1 MNDCVNGDI
10 RDVLPELVSG
20 TLPAGDLARVQDH
33 IRACADC
40 AAEVELLRTARAA
53 MRLAPTMNTT
63 RIAAGVQASTAQR
76 LAARR
81 IPARVARMASVSLI
95 VVLGAIGLW
104 ASRDTSSDTS
114 SDTPREASPVA
125 GQPSAGGAGIST
137 AAPGVA
143 GAVEEPRPAR
153 GPAQLALGGDM
164 SQLDDDELL
173 ALMDELSGL
182 EAIPGE
188 EPASITI
195 EPVMPVQDEL

>member
-20 TLPAGDLARVQDH
+20 TLPAADLARVQDH

-104 ASRDTSSDTS
+104 ASRDT
-114 SDTPREASPVA
+114 PREASPVA
-125 GQPSAGGAGIST
+125 VQPPAGGAGISA

-143 GAVEEPRPAR
+143 GAVEEPRPAQ
-153 GPAQLALGGDM
+153 GPTQLALGGDM

-195 EPVMPVQDEL
+195 EPVMPVQEEL